1 MPLLWTVWH
10 IIAMSSNVDWCMIY
24 VKTRSTGT
32 CSSSSRGRY
41 SCSELLS
48 IQSRAQFCVSLVNS
62 NVIVHTT
69 THVFILCSSCKL
81 LSSILC
87 HSWLLLV
94 LSIDKAECCR
104 CDCWPK
110 WQALKWELELFTKQW
125 SSIVCGSVLDLRHLV
140 APVPVPFWVACLGKL
155 FTHICLWCYAVWFGT
170 SQSDALC
177 LGSKCRYCSF
187 HL

>member
-32 CSSSSRGRY
+32 CSSSSRGCY

-87 HSWLLLV
+87 HCWLLLV

-110 WQALKWELELFTKQW
+110 WQALRCCWQMRTWVVHKTVKQH
-125 SSIVCGSVLDLRHLV
+125 C
-140 APVPVPFWVACLGKL
+140 
-155 FTHICLWCYAVWFGT
+155 VWFSLGLAT
-170 SQSDALC
+170 LGCVCSCSILGGMPWQVVHTHLPLMLC
-177 LGSKCRYCSF
+177 SMIWYQPNWCSVSGK
-187 HL
+187 